1 MSQREQQVFKNT
13 CFVDQPGFQVRQ
25 RHDVVKGLDER
36 NVVGSAKLEAVILEV
51 SEIREREPNFRKP
64 KMLGI

>member
-1 MSQREQQVFKNT
+1 MPCHKGSNNFLKIT

-36 NVVGSAKLEAVILEV
+36 YVVGPAKLEAVILEV
-51 SEIREREPNFRKP
+51 SEIRERKANFR
-64 KMLGI
+64 